1 MREVRVGTHATT
13 TFYRIIIL
21 FNREISP
28 LQRVQ
33 VSGTGDARSA
43 WNVYLTVLTNLR
55 PLSMTTNDCYMSVV
69 DQLLPQV

>member
-13 TFYRIIIL
+13 TFYRTIIL
-21 FNREISP
+21 FNREISA

-43 WNVYLTVLTNLR
+43 WNVYLTVLTHLR
-55 PLSMTTNDCYMSVV
+55 PLSMTTNDCYMSMV